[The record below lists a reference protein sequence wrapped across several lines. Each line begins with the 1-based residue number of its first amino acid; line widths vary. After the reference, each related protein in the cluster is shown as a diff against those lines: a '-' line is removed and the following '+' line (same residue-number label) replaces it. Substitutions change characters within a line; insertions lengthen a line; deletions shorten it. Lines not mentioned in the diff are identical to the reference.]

1 MFLLIRFILDIKRAL
16 PFVRRALAAL
26 PCMAAAAT
34 CLGSTDTLPW
44 VRATDEGGTALTVT
58 LRELPAAG
66 ARADTPVP
74 LHRPLHLAVALTDG
88 AGGAAL
94 RGVKPKVWLARQT
107 ADPPETC
114 TDQVR
119 RFVSGRITAKADR
132 DFNGHLMLT
141 LNGDASLSILNP
153 QFSVGSTRL
162 EALVTLPGVG
172 ADWVHLRGRD
182 QVLVTLP
189 RERLLMV
196 VDVATRRVVQRIE
209 LGTHGAPRRLV
220 VTPDEQR
227 AFVAMDDAA
236 ELVVVDLQRGRPVVR
251 LPIGRGLHGLALA
264 GNGRRVVATASS
276 DNRVSVIDAEALKVL
291 AQHSVGGTPLSVAA
305 SALSGRVYVARAN
318 DARLAVLDP
327 ETGRLLAPANFARG
341 VTALRADPSGRWV
354 LGVGGRE
361 ARVHVLDTAS
371 GRLLGSAGTVEQPDQ
386 VVFTARFAYVR
397 GLSSLSMTLLDLGA
411 LARGDL
417 ATTQVPMYQRRPDA
431 APGEIGVADMI
442 APAPDGAG
450 VLVANGADTALYAY
464 MEGMQAPQGSYRT
477 YSRAPRALM
486 VIDQSMRETAPG
498 RHETRLQLER
508 GGRYTLAV
516 VVDSPRLVRCF
527 DLAVDD
533 TGATPEGRRLDIQLE
548 AAQPGEARAG
558 EALPLRVRVAD
569 ADTGEAVTGL
579 TDVQVMALQLPG
591 VAQQRRFAQEQSPG
605 VYALTEK
612 LPRAGTWRLTVQI
625 ASRGL
630 AFERSPALE
639 LRVAPSPVQP

>member
-1 MFLLIRFILDIKRAL
+1 MEIKRAL
-16 PFVRRALAAL
+16 SSLLRALATL
-26 PCMAAAAT
+26 PCIAAAAHG
-34 CLGSTDTLPW
+34 LAATDTLPW
-44 VRATDEGGTALTVT
+44 TRSTDEGGTAMTVS
-58 LRELPAAG
+58 LREPAPAG
-66 ARADTPVP
+66 PRAEGPIP
-74 LHRPLHLAVALTDG
+74 LHRPLHLAVTLADG
-88 AGGAAL
+88 SGGSAL
-94 RGVKPKVWLARQT
+94 RGVKPKVWMARQT
-107 ADPPETC
+107 AEPPETC

-182 QVLVTLP
+182 QVLITLP
-189 RERLLMV
+189 RERLLVM

-209 LGTHGAPRRLV
+209 LGAVGAPRRLV

-236 ELVVVDLQRGRPVVR
+236 ELVVVDLQRSRPVAR

-276 DNRVSVIDAEALKVL
+276 DNRVSVIDVEALKVL

-305 SALSGRVYVARAN
+305 SVLSGRVYVARAN
-318 DARLAVLDP
+318 DTRLAVLDP

-354 LGVGGRE
+354 LGVGSRD

-431 APGEIGVADMI
+431 APGEVGVADMI

-498 RHETRLQLER
+498 RHEARLQLER

-548 AAQPGEARAG
+548 AAQPGGEVRAG

-569 ADTGEAVTGL
+569 ADTGEAITGL

-591 VAQQRRFAQEQSPG
+591 VAQQRGFAQEQTPG
-605 VYALTEK
+605 VYALTER
-612 LPRAGTWRLTVQI
+612 LPRPGTWRFTVQV